1 MWFTKALVAY
11 DGSSP
16 SAKAI
21 DLARGMAA
29 QDPNM
34 EFVFV
39 HVMKLMAL
47 GTGAEGVLIEEANR
61 VYGML
66 QDIAASLPNKTH
78 AHLLKGSSPA
88 DLILKCA
95 HDEGCDLIIM
105 GSRGMGGVRG
115 YLGSVSH
122 GVVQGSPVTVLIAKG
137 APEDAG
143 VGAGVPGAQ
152 GVQGAQAE
160 GADAT
165 GAGAAAS
172 GERTAR

>member
-61 VYGML
+61 VYGVL
-66 QDIAASLPNKTH
+66 QDIAASLPNKAH

-137 APEDAG
+137 APEAEA
-143 VGAGVPGAQ
+143 GAGAGAGAPGAQ
-152 GVQGAQAE
+152 GSQTE